1 MRVMLIDQDRGRAA
15 IVEQSLQDAGHEVVA
30 RLASVERLA
39 QEVEV
44 HQPDVV
50 IIDIESPDRDA
61 LENMSVVSR
70 DNPRPIVLFSEED
83 SEESIA
89 QAIKAGVSAYVS
101 DGMRAERVRPIVDVA
116 VARFREFQALRN
128 ELDETRTQLE
138 DRKLI
143 EKAKGLLMK
152 HRDFDETQAYH
163 AMRKMAMDR
172 NQRLAETARN
182 VIAVF
187 DLVGDDGI

>member
-30 RLASVERLA
+30 RLASVERLS
-39 QEVEV
+39 QEVEA

-89 QAIKAGVSAYVS
+89 KAIKAGVSAYIY
-101 DGMRAERVRPIVDVA
+101 DGMRVDRVRPIVDVA

-138 DRKLI
+138 DRKVV

-152 HRDFDETQAYH
+152 HRGFDETQAYH
-163 AMRKMAMDR
+163 AMRKMAMNR
-172 NQRLAETARN
+172 NQQLVETARN